1 MFSVCSR
8 STAWLLALMKSADRF
23 LDHVHV
29 LGWRLL
35 SWGFHDHRSD
45 RSVITTHSIRTI
57 S

>member
-23 LDHVHV
+23 LDHVNV

-35 SWGFHDHRSD
+35 SLGFHDHRSD